1 MSVLSGIGGDSVF
14 AAGAQSGA
22 SRSQLASAALAR
34 GAKLMR
40 DGQYREAIPE
50 FQRAIG
56 FQPDS
61 SVAQRYIGRAHAL
74 LGEKEQAVN
83 AYRRGVSV
91 APDSLE
97 ARLDLARIHQQY
109 GQLEQAEQQYLAVQR
124 RDPGSISVTASLGYM
139 YLGQGR
145 FAEAETQFQRLVRL
159 SPQDPSARRAIG
171 QLRNEQGR
179 HAEAVVELQRALTL
193 DPRDAGALS
202 DLGRAHFALGDRDR
216 AETVVEDL
224 IRLDTDQ
231 ASALAYT
238 LQLEMFTPE
247 IAYLD
252 SARSTFRSTLGPGTP
267 LATLDPKLSEP
278 GESHRFEMVFT
289 FNQPMDAA
297 SVQNQFQWSIT
308 RAAGGETG
316 LYNNGITRDPSREV
330 SIKPIPFAVRYDPAT
345 NRAHVYFDVRQ
356 NDAGTGVM
364 DPSHWVFRFSGTD
377 AAGNPMDPR
386 GDQYSGSVGGS
397 F

>member
-1 MSVLSGIGGDSVF
+1 MSILSGIGGDSVF
-14 AAGAQSGA
+14 AAASQSTV

-34 GAKLMR
+34 GAKLMQ

-56 FQPDS
+56 YQPDS
-61 SVAQRYIGRAHAL
+61 SVAQRYIGRAYAL
-74 LGEKEQAVN
+74 LGEREQAVN

-91 APDSLE
+91 APDSID

-109 GQLEQAEQQYLAVQR
+109 GQLEKAEEQYLAVQR
-124 RDPGSISVTASLGYM
+124 RDPSSVSITASLGYL

-159 SPQDPSARRAIG
+159 TPNDSGARRAIG

-179 HAEAVVELQRALTL
+179 YDEAVVELERALRL
-193 DPRDAGALS
+193 DARDAGALS
-202 DLGRAHFALGDRDR
+202 DLGFAYFGLDDRER
-216 AETVVEDL
+216 AEAVLEEL
-224 IRLDTDQ
+224 YRFETDE
-231 ASALAYT
+231 ANALAYQ

-247 IAYLD
+247 IGFLD
-252 SARSTFRSTLGPGTP
+252 SARSTFRSSLGPNTS
-267 LATLDPKLSEP
+267 LATLDDKLAEP
-278 GESHRFEMVFT
+278 GETRRFEMVFT

-297 SVQNQFQWSIT
+297 SVQNQFNWSIS
-308 RAAGGETG
+308 RANGGEAG
-316 LYNNGITRDPSREV
+316 LYNYGVTQNPGREV
-330 SIKPIPFAVRYDPAT
+330 SIKPVPFAVRYDAEN
-345 NRAHVYFDVRQ
+345 NRAYVYFDITQ
-356 NDAGTGVM
+356 NATGDGVM

-386 GDQYSGSVGGS
+386 GDEYSGSAGGA

>member
-1 MSVLSGIGGDSVF
+1 MSVLSGVGGDSVF
-14 AAGAQSGA
+14 AAASQAGA

-34 GAKLMR
+34 GAKLMK

-61 SVAQRYIGRAHAL
+61 SVAQRYIGRAYAL
-74 LGEKEQAVN
+74 LGEKEQAVH
-83 AYRRGVSV
+83 AYRRAVSV
-91 APDSLE
+91 APDSLD

-109 GQLEQAEQQYLAVQR
+109 GQLDQAEKQYLAVQQ
-124 RDPGSISVTASLGYM
+124 RDPRSVSVTASLGYL

-159 SPQDPSARRAIG
+159 TPNDPGARRAIG

-179 HAEAVVELQRALTL
+179 HSEAVIELQRALAI

-202 DLGRAHFALGDRDR
+202 DLGVAYFRLDDRDR
-216 AETVVEDL
+216 AETVVEEL
-224 IRLDTDQ
+224 YRFETDQ
-231 ASALAYT
+231 ASALAYQ

-252 SARSTFRSTLGPGTP
+252 SARSTFRSSLGPGTP

-297 SVQNQFQWSIT
+297 SVQNQFRWSIT
-308 RAAGGETG
+308 RAAGGEAG
-316 LYNNGITRDPSREV
+316 LYNNGINRDPGREV
-330 SIKPIPFAVRYDPAT
+330 SIKPIPFAVRYDPET
-345 NRAHVYFDVRQ
+345 NRAHVYFDIKQ
-356 NDAGTGVM
+356 NAAGNGVM

-377 AAGNPMDPR
+377 AAGNPMDSR
-386 GDQYSGSVGGS
+386 GDQYSGSVGGAH
-397 F
+397 